1 LNMISILLIAC
12 FTHAV
17 RYRCSR
23 LLHDDVID
31 DSDSRRGLKALNT
44 LLGNKVAILAGD
56 FLLARASVSLAS
68 LHDHR
73 VIALMSQILEDLVSG
88 EILQMTSG
96 HDEATSVET
105 YMTKT
110 FYKTASLI
118 ANSCKSVA
126 LLARCSD
133 EAAEAAWGYGKNLGI
148 AFQLVDD
155 VLDFTSSQEE
165 LGKPVGSDVR
175 SGLATYPVLAASE
188 EHPELLAMIRRR
200 FRGPEDIDR
209 ALELVKNSQGIDKA
223 IGLAAYHAEEA
234 VRALEHLPPAL
245 GPDADASRAALEAIT
260 RKVTLERL

>member
-1 LNMISILLIAC
+1 MFGGWTSPL
-12 FTHAV
+12 TQ
-17 RYRCSR
+17 CSSSLGR

-88 EILQMTSG
+88 EILQMASG
-96 HDEATSVET
+96 REETTSVDT

-126 LLARCSD
+126 LLARCTD
-133 EAAEAAWGYGKNLGI
+133 NEASVAWGYGKNLGI

-188 EHPELLAMIRRR
+188 EHPELLPMIRRR
-200 FRGPEDIDR
+200 FRGSNDVER
-209 ALELVKNSQGIDKA
+209 ALDLVKNSRGIPKA
-223 IGLAAYHAEEA
+223 IELAEFHADEA
-234 VRALEHLPPAL
+234 VKALQQLPPSQ

>member
-1 LNMISILLIAC
+1 MS
-12 FTHAV
+12 
-17 RYRCSR
+17 
-23 LLHDDVID
+23 
-31 DSDSRRGLKALNT
+31 SDEWS
-44 LLGNKVAILAGD
+44 
-56 FLLARASVSLAS
+56 
-68 LHDHR
+68 
-73 VIALMSQILEDLVSG
+73 
-88 EILQMTSG
+88 
-96 HDEATSVET
+96 
-105 YMTKT
+105 
-110 FYKTASLI
+110 
-118 ANSCKSVA
+118 
-126 LLARCSD
+126 CSD

-188 EHPELLAMIRRR
+188 EHPELLSMIRRR